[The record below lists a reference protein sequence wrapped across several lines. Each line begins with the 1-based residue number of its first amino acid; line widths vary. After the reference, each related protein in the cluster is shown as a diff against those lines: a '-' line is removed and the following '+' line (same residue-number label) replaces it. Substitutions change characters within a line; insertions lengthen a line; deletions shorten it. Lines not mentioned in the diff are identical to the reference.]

1 MRILLLFLLFTTIYA
16 SDYDSLI
23 KIKDKYTKEK
33 IAQENL
39 HNQAKLKLE
48 QKRASDLALLSAKL
62 TLDENGKT
70 GIPTIDN
77 AIAAMEAEYKAKLA
91 NLEATHK
98 KNIQNI
104 TAQEQKE
111 VASFQAKIEAKAKA
125 EAKKKEKEQREAF
138 LKNPTFERSGFM
150 LGLGGVYSATWLDS
164 YTYSY
169 ELGVT
174 GRFIEHKGGYE
185 VLAGYKWFFKNKGN
199 FGNRVFIKYDG
210 AFKKNIDSH
219 IIGINYDL
227 LFNVYNSP
235 DFRVGM
241 ILGSSLLLGKEKM
254 VQYTRDYSSI
264 YNQYE
269 LKKYY
274 IDSFGVY
281 FGFNVGARFVFDDSS
296 AIEIL
301 TYPRINFG
309 EFAFN
314 ITANLR
320 FVYTF

>member
-16 SDYDSLI
+16 NDYDSLI
-23 KIKDKYTKEK
+23 KIKDKYAKQK

-62 TLDENGKT
+62 TLDENGRT
-70 GIPTIDN
+70 GIPSIDN
-77 AIAAMEAEYKAKLA
+77 AIATMEAEYKAKLA
-91 NLEATHK
+91 DLEATHK
-98 KNIQNI
+98 NNIQNI

-111 VASFQAKIEAKAKA
+111 VASFQAKMEAKAKA
-125 EAKKKEKEQREAF
+125 KKQEQREAF
-138 LKNPTFERSGFM
+138 LKNPTFESSGFM

-169 ELGVT
+169 ELGET

-185 VLAGYKWFFKNKGN
+185 ILAGYKWFFKNKGN

-219 IIGINYDL
+219 LIGINYDL

-241 ILGSSLLLGKEKM
+241 ILGFSFLLGKEKM
-254 VQYTRDYSSI
+254 VQYTRNYYSYSSG
-264 YNQYE
+264 YE

-274 IDSFGVY
+274 IDSFGIY
-281 FGFNVGARFVFDDSS
+281 HGFDVGVRFVFNDSS